1 MGLYNNIGDNMNKSW
16 KEFLI
21 ASVMVLVL
29 PGIFYSVFNTQ
40 QEKPSLQATDPIIST
55 TEIKEADRIDILVLM
70 DNDEVV
76 KMDIEDYILC
86 VVLREMPVNFEAEAL
101 KAQAVV
107 ARTYTL
113 RRHNNGSKHEP
124 AAVCIDSGCCQ
135 GFCSPDVFLENKGTP
150 EQLNKV
156 KDAVAATAGMVLMYD
171 NKLIEAT
178 YFSCSGG
185 YTEDA
190 ESVWGAYI
198 PYLQST
204 ASPGEEKAKYYVDSV
219 TFTTDEFC
227 RLLDLEFSQ
236 DRKNWLTDIK
246 YTVGGGVDEISIAGK
261 NFSGTTVRKK
271 LKLRSTAFIISVVG
285 DTVTVTT
292 KGYGHRVG
300 MSQYGADAMAVNGFN
315 YQQILSHYYKDTQLM
330 EDYGN

>member
-1 MGLYNNIGDNMNKSW
+1 MNKNW

-40 QEKPSLQATDPIIST
+40 RKMPSIQATDPIIST
-55 TEIKEADRIDILVLM
+55 TKIKETGRIDVLVLT
-70 DNDEVV
+70 DNEEVV

-86 VVLREMPVNFEAEAL
+86 VVLREMPANFEPEAL

-124 AAVCIDSGCCQ
+124 AAVCTDSGCCQ
-135 GFCSPDVFLENKGTP
+135 GFCAPDVFLENKGTM

-156 KDAVAATAGMVLMYD
+156 KEAVAATTGMVLMYD

-227 RLLDLEFSQ
+227 RLLDLEAPQ

-246 YTVGGGVDEISIAGK
+246 YTDGGGVDEISIAGK
-261 NFSGTTVRKK
+261 IFSGTTVRKK

-285 DTVTVTT
+285 ETVTVTT

-315 YQQILSHYYKDTQLM
+315 YRQILSHYYKDTQLM